1 VRAVQESGGKI
12 VCVSDDAIMEAMRLT
27 ARLGGVYGE
36 PAGATAVAGL
46 ADPEVTGSVVAVVS
60 GSGLKDVAGAQ
71 AAGGEP
77 HDVSAD
83 LKSVFEIL
91 DS

>member
-1 VRAVQESGGKI
+1 
-12 VCVSDDAIMEAMRLT
+12 
-27 ARLGGVYGE
+27 
-36 PAGATAVAGL
+36 L
-46 ADPEVTGSVVAVVS
+46 ADPEVTGSVVAVIS

-83 LKSVFEIL
+83 LGAVIEIL
-91 DS
+91 QC